1 MVVGVSADLTRTRGG
16 AEETNWWPSR
26 YGPLDEAGSMNEVS
40 AVDIVAAAGLVRLG
54 LVFDLAHVLDEL
66 SPAFPGRTFKQ
77 WMHERAPNGGVGD
90 NHVHWVAE
98 RFEATTQMG
107 THVDALNHL
116 HVGDRTYNGH
126 RIGDIERAAGTSKL
140 GAETLPQLVARGVLL
155 DIAKVR
161 RVAHMRPGDV
171 ITPADAEAAL
181 EVASLTVRPGDAVLF
196 HTGWGKQWDDDPAR
210 YPTGEPGPGVQMIDW
225 LADHRVAI
233 TGCDTWSFGPVPP
246 ENAKRP
252 FEVPQTLNTRH
263 GVVIM
268 ENLRL
273 RDLAVSA
280 HREFMFVMSHPKLRG
295 ATGAWIAP
303 LAIV

>member
-1 MVVGVSADLTRTRGG
+1 MSAGGKAKDALTGG
-16 AEETNWWPSR
+16 SNWWPSR
-26 YGPLDEAGSMNEVS
+26 YGPLDEVGSMNEVS
-40 AVDIVAAAGLVRLG
+40 STAIVAAAALVRQG
-54 LVFDLAHVLDEL
+54 IVFDLAHVLDEL

-77 WMHERAPNGGVGD
+77 WMHERAPSGGIGE

-126 RIGDIERAAGTSKL
+126 RIGAIEKAGGTSKL
-140 GAETLPQLVARGVLL
+140 GAETLPQLVTRGVLL
-155 DIAKVR
+155 DIASVR
-161 RVAHMRPGDV
+161 CVTRMAPGDV
-171 ITPADAEAAL
+171 ITPADADAAL
-181 EVASLTVRPGDAVLF
+181 AAASLTIRPGDAVLF
-196 HTGWGKQWDDDPAR
+196 HTGWGTQWDDDPVA
-210 YPTGEPGPGVQMIDW
+210 YPTGEPGPGVAMIDW

-246 ENAKRP
+246 EHPNRP

-273 RDLAVSA
+273 RDLAA
-280 HREFMFVMSHPKLRG
+280 ARHREFLFVMSHPKLRG